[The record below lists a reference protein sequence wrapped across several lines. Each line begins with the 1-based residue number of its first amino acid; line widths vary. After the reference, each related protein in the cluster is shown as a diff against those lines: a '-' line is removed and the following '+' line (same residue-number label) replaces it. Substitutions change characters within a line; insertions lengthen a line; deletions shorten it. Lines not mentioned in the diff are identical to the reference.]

1 MENEKVRIRS
11 DHELSIRKKEFLLT
25 CDILEK
31 LEINYFLHS
40 GILLGAIRDNDFI
53 KWDWDIEISVF
64 GEEFDDKIDKVVEEL
79 KQNNFIISNIN
90 KKKNDF
96 KIDFVGQ
103 LDKSVTGY
111 TIWSW
116 YYSKIRKVY
125 WRRELIVPKKYLK
138 NLSKINFM
146 DREFK
151 CPNNPKDYLAYAY
164 GDWKTPIRTSDKD
177 MYLSDKFKNKSI
189 AKFLK
194 FINVIK
200 RILYKF
206 KI

>member
-1 MENEKVRIRS
+1 
-11 DHELSIRKKEFLLT
+11 
-25 CDILEK
+25 
-31 LEINYFLHS
+31 
-40 GILLGAIRDNDFI
+40 
-53 KWDWDIEISVF
+53 
-64 GEEFDDKIDKVVEEL
+64 VEEL

-125 WRRELIVPKKYLK
+125 WRRELIVPKKYLQ

-177 MYLSDKFKNKSI
+177 MYLSNKFKNKSI

-194 FINVIK
+194 FINAIK